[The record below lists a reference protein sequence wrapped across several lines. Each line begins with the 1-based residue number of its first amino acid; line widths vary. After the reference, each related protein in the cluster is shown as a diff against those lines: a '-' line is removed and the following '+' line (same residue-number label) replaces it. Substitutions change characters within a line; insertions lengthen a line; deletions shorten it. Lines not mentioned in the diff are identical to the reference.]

1 MPNREQIDMLNT
13 HQFHLLFPS
22 MRSCPMKVVASIL
35 VLLLAPLMTRAAE
48 PVPRLGSL
56 PAGKVLFLGNSIT
69 LHGPAPAIG
78 WTGNW
83 GMAARAPE
91 KDYVHLVTVDLEK
104 LTGQKSVTKV
114 RNIADFE
121 RGYETFDIAVQL
133 KAELDFKA
141 DLVIIAI
148 GENVADPVTDAAR
161 ANYLAALGRLM
172 STFQQNGNPAVFAR
186 SSFWPHATK
195 DQILMKASAEAEV
208 TFIDIS
214 KLGRDSSNA
223 ASAER
228 KIEHAGV
235 AGHPGDK
242 GMRAIADAIVG
253 ALKKRAGVPL
263 VPSEK

>member
-1 MPNREQIDMLNT
+1 
-13 HQFHLLFPS
+13 
-22 MRSCPMKVVASIL
+22 
-35 VLLLAPLMTRAAE
+35 
-48 PVPRLGSL
+48 
-56 PAGKVLFLGNSIT
+56 
-69 LHGPAPAIG
+69 
-78 WTGNW
+78 
-83 GMAARAPE
+83 MAASAPE
-91 KDYVHLVTVDLEK
+91 KDYVHLVTADLEK
-104 LTGQKSVTKV
+104 LTGQKPVTKV

-121 RGYETFDIAVQL
+121 RGYETFDIAGQL
-133 KAELDFKA
+133 KPELNFKA

-148 GENVADPVTDAAR
+148 GENVADPATEAAR

-172 STFQQNGNPAVFAR
+172 TTFQQNGSPAIFAR

-242 GMRAIADAIVG
+242 GMRAIADEIVG
-253 ALKKRAGVPL
+253 AMKKRAGLPL